1 MIIVSITGA
10 SGPILGI
17 RLIEELLL
25 HNQNVAC
32 IVSKSA
38 WPILHYELKNDACSM
53 HDVLLRRQYIN
64 HDLLI
69 NFKEYAPD
77 DFFAP
82 IASGST
88 PFDASVVIPCSMKT
102 LAAIT
107 HGYADN
113 LIHRVCDIALK
124 EKRKLIIVP
133 RETPMNTIHLANL
146 HTLSLYGVSVV
157 MPVPAFYN
165 FPQTID
171 DVIHFIVGRVLD
183 LLDIKH
189 TLYKRWNDNDEDNN

>member
-10 SGPILGI
+10 SGAILGI
-17 RLIEELLL
+17 RCIEELL
-25 HNQNVAC
+25 NYNKNVVA

-38 WPILHYELKNDACSM
+38 WHIINYELKTDAHSI
-53 HDVLLRRQYIN
+53 HDVVLMRQYIN

-69 NFKEYAPD
+69 NLKEYAPD

-82 IASGST
+82 IASGSIPVEAT
-88 PFDASVVIPCSMKT
+88 LVIPCSMKT
-102 LAAIT
+102 VAAIV

-133 RETPMNTIHLANL
+133 RETPMNTIHLSNL
-146 HTLSLYGVSVV
+146 YTLSLYGVSIV

-165 FPQTID
+165 FPKTID

-183 LLDIKH
+183 LLDIHH
-189 TLYKRWNDNDEDNN
+189 TLYKRWNNEDNK